1 MHAWIGLIFGSQ
13 SYLSQMYSAPEFQPR
28 SFGGLLGPNLTSLDV
43 KIENDT
49 FEKTD
54 FCFFDRVTRHKNI
67 FQSLQLTI
75 SSYIMVYPS
84 RKNPGRNLEGFFK
97 NEERTSGG
105 LLFGA
110 TVVIVIV
117 AIVVIV
123 VIVVIV

>member
-84 RKNPGRNLEGFFK
+84 RKTRRKSRRIFFK
-97 NEERTSGG
+97 NEEKTSGG

-110 TVVIVIV
+110 TVV
-117 AIVVIV
+117 VVV
-123 VIVVIV
+123 VVVVE